1 MKKVLFIMGS
11 FIFLNANAQEKVW
24 DTFAGT
30 RVLSNHST
38 EMLYKHDLEFRI
50 EHRFGD
56 IAGSNGGLQNFFG
69 FDQAAD
75 IRFAFEY
82 GATTNFDIGVG
93 RSKGV
98 GQQTEVLDGY
108 VKYRFLQQEKSGMPI
123 NLTFV
128 SSMAAPYRKAST
140 DSTSTAFYQTPLERL
155 IFTNQLLVS
164 RKFSNRLSMQINVG
178 YHHRN
183 LVAYNDVNGMIF
195 TGGAVRF
202 RMTETFGLIT
212 EYNHVWNRVSA
223 TGQKNPLSFGL
234 EILTGGHNFTLTFT
248 NARGINE
255 NLFLSNTTSDWLKG
269 QWRFGFSIN
278 RRFKL

>member
-1 MKKVLFIMGS
+1 MFYAHS
-11 FIFLNANAQEKVW
+11 QEKVW

-38 EMLYKHDLEFRI
+38 EMLYKHNLEFRI

-56 IAGSNGGLQNFFG
+56 IAGSSGGLQNFYG
-69 FDQAAD
+69 FDNASD

-82 GATTNFDIGVG
+82 GATTNFDIGIG

-108 VKYRFLQQEKSGMPI
+108 VKYRFLQQEKKGMPI

-140 DSTSTAFYQTPLERL
+140 DSTSTAYYQSSLERL

-164 RKFSNRLSMQINVG
+164 RKFSNRLSVQINAG

-195 TGGAVRF
+195 SGGVIRF
-202 RMTETFGLIT
+202 RLTETFGVIT
-212 EYNHVWNRVSA
+212 EYNHVWNRQPGI
-223 TGQKNPLSFGL
+223 GQKNPLSFGL
-234 EILTGGHNFTLTFT
+234 EILTGGHNFTLVFT
-248 NARGINE
+248 NARAINE
-255 NLFLSNTTSDWLKG
+255 NLFLSNTASDWLKG